1 MASLVVT
8 SQQTK
13 TAVLSQQSN
22 TLGTATQSR
31 STVGL
36 SKIQPSTITD
46 LHKTV
51 TVLNPATDLHGT
63 KKHDKTKMKADT
75 D

>member
-1 MASLVVT
+1 MVT

-22 TLGTATQSR
+22 TLGTATQTH

-36 SKIQPSTITD
+36 SKIQPSTITGA
-46 LHKTV
+46 HKTV
-51 TVLNPATDLHGT
+51 TVLNPATDPQGI
-63 KKHDKTKMKADT
+63 KKHDKTKMKGDT